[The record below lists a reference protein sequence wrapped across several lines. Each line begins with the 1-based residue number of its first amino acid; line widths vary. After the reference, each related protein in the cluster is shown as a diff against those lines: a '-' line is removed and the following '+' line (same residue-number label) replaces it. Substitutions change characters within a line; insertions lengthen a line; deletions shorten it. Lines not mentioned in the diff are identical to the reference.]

1 MAKRPKEEGQ
11 AGAGGFLRFSMPSHR
26 QEQKAAAHKRPQ
38 AILSPVVAMLLRKP
52 VGASKISTERWQ
64 ATNRLTVENF
74 LAFWQ
79 KLRPDLSFP
88 GTKAGEEAPY
98 VEW

>member
-11 AGAGGFLRFSMPSHR
+11 AGAGGFFMPSHR

-52 VGASKISTERWQ
+52 VGAGKDSTERWQ
-64 ATNRLTVENF
+64 ATNCLTVENF

-88 GTKAGEEAPY
+88 GTKAGEEASY